1 MEIPKDRLKLVKNP
15 TSFDLII
22 PEDVEVKIRH
32 LCNRVHNIEWSGTLF
47 YKVEGSLDDGT
58 FKATCLDICVMDIG
72 TVGYTEFKDTPDII
86 NYRVEH
92 GLLQQGIYEGLI
104 HSHHS
109 MKAYFSGTDTN
120 TLIDE
125 GSDLNHFLSLIVNN
139 DGQYVARITRKL
151 KKKTKTESFI
161 TYTESS
167 EYNTYE
173 DTTIIVSKDAQR
185 QETKIE
191 EQETTVIEYFEGI
204 INKTEVHEPFTELD
218 ARLEE
223 IKNNKSKKVY
233 NELNPLYKESNI
245 PNPIVDDRQRTLNF
259 TNQVEDDDILE
270 DVEFYCTEKV
280 PFNITRTLCAQLLT
294 GSILITKTNLDL
306 NDWVK
311 KMDKLYENRFGSFDD
326 SWNEFRL
333 QNWIQML
340 LDAIIG
346 DTVDSKY
353 EDSLAVKYHLD
364 NYNYNDSDAFIRLYA
379 CAMIDYLKSLPI
391 SYVKNM
397 MIEGLTELMPKNYD
411 KFRCNK

>member
-1 MEIPKDRLKLVKNP
+1 MEAPKDRLKLVKHP
-15 TSFDLII
+15 TSFNLII
-22 PEDVEVKIRH
+22 PEDVEAKIRH
-32 LCNRVHNIEWSGTLF
+32 LCTKVHNIEWSGTLF
-47 YKVEGSLDDGT
+47 YKVEGSLDDAT

-72 TVGYTEFKDTPDII
+72 TTGYTEFKDTPDII

-92 GLLQQGIYEGLI
+92 ELLQQGIYEGLI

-139 DGQYVARITRKL
+139 EGQYVARITRKI

-185 QETKIE
+185 QEAKTE

-204 INKTEVHEPFTELD
+204 INKIEVHEPFTELD

-233 NELNPLYKESNI
+233 NGLNPLYKESNTQ
-245 PNPIVDDRQRTLNF
+245 NLIVDDRQRALNF
-259 TNQVEDDDILE
+259 TNQEEIDNIIE
-270 DVEFYCTEKV
+270 NVEFYYTEKV
-280 PFNITRTLCAQLLT
+280 PFNITRTLCTQLLV
-294 GSILITKTNLDL
+294 GSILVNNTNLDL
-306 NDWVK
+306 NAWVK

-326 SWNEFRL
+326 SWNALRL
-333 QNWIQML
+333 QNWIQMFL
-340 LDAIIG
+340 EVIIG

-353 EDSLAVKYHLD
+353 EDSLAVKYHLSD
-364 NYNYNDSDAFIRLYA
+364 YNYNDSEAFIHLYA
-379 CAMIDYLKSLPI
+379 YAMIDYLKSLPI
-391 SYVKNM
+391 SYVKTM
-397 MIEGLTELMPKNYD
+397 MIESLIELMPKNYD

>member
-1 MEIPKDRLKLVKNP
+1 MKNP

-22 PEDVEVKIRH
+22 PEDVEAKIRH
-32 LCNRVHNIEWSGTLF
+32 LCNKVHNIEWSGTLF

-72 TVGYTEFKDTPDII
+72 AAGYTEFKDTSDII

-92 GLLQQGIYEGLI
+92 KLLQQGIYEALI

-151 KKKTKTESFI
+151 KKKVKTEALI

-191 EQETTVIEYFEGI
+191 EKETTVIEYFEGI
-204 INKTEVHEPFTELD
+204 INKVEAQEPFTELN

-223 IKNNKSKKVY
+223 IKNSKSKKLY
-233 NELNPLYKESNI
+233 NGLNLLYQEPI
-245 PNPIVDDRQRTLNF
+245 TPNPIVDDRQRTLNF
-259 TNQVEDDDILE
+259 TNQEEDNDILE
-270 DVEFYCTEKV
+270 NVEFYCTEKV

-294 GSILITKTNLDL
+294 GSILVTKTNLDL

-326 SWNEFRL
+326 GWNELKL
-333 QNWIQML
+333 QNWIQMF
-340 LDAIIG
+340 LDTIIG
-346 DTVDSKY
+346 NTVDSKY
-353 EDSLAVKYHLD
+353 EDSLAVKYYLGD
-364 NYNYNDSDAFIRLYA
+364 YNYNDSDAFIHLYA
-379 CAMIDYLKSLPI
+379 YAMISYLKSLPN
-391 SYVKNM
+391 SYVKDI
-397 MIEGLTELMPKNYD
+397 MIENLIELMPKNYD
-411 KFRCNK
+411 EFRYNK